1 MAYAPSG
8 WSQPKPPKPPTGGFG
23 LYGPQA
29 PGTTGPKYKPPRQP
43 HPKARAVKV
52 PKAPTRPVPRTYV
65 DPFAPTSDA
74 ELQARA
80 GGIGQQ
86 QLAALIDQIRQAIEG
101 RSRSGTAAIGSLTNQ
116 LGGLMSGV
124 GPASQK
130 IYDTARVSGS
140 QINDALANRLGQ
152 FGQGL
157 AAEQAGK
164 FALQG
169 APAGVAGQIAGGT
182 QQTAQGAANAGFARG
197 SAGTEMLNTQGAAAG
212 AYGAALPG
220 IAGLTGIQNE
230 RNLQAQLSKAFAD
243 QVGAAQGQSQ
253 TTIANIY
260 MHLLDQELSK
270 AVAKQS
276 GLINQE
282 KINATNYNKNAAL
295 TYKKQN
301 DARNAKLKA
310 QSLGISQQRVNE
322 TMRHNGMS
330 ETQAIKSL
338 IAQNQR
344 ATQTQRQQNLRQNK
358 WQTNPNGT
366 FKTRLNKKTGKQERI
381 PIAKPKSS
389 SSGGHF
395 AMVNGKMTWVP

>member
-1 MAYAPSG
+1 MTSG
-8 WSQPKPPKPPTGGFG
+8 WSQPSSPPAAGFG
-23 LYGPQA
+23 LYGRQA
-29 PGTTGPKYKPPRQP
+29 PGTTGPRYKPPRQP
-43 HPKARAVKV
+43 HPKAPARVRV

-65 DPFAPTSDA
+65 DPFAPSSDA

-80 GGIGQQ
+80 GQIGGA

-130 IYDTARVSGS
+130 IYDTARASGS

-157 AAEQAGK
+157 AGEQAGK

-169 APAGVAGQIAGGT
+169 APAGVAGQIAGGA

-243 QVGAAQGQSQ
+243 QVGAAQTGAQS
-253 TTIANIY
+253 TIASVY
-260 MHLLDQELSK
+260 QHELDQELQK
-270 AVAKQS
+270 AIAKQS
-276 GLINQE
+276 GLVNQE
-282 KINATNYNKNAAL
+282 KINAANYNKNAAL

-301 DARNAKLKA
+301 DQRNRAIKLK
-310 QSLGISQQRVNE
+310 SLGISQQRVNE
-322 TMRHNGMS
+322 TIRAHNISRTQAENRLIQQGNIAARNARQRAAAQRETHRHNVKT
-330 ETQAIKSL
+330 E
-338 IAQNQR
+338 
-344 ATQTQRQQNLRQNK
+344 NK
-358 WQTNPNGT
+358 
-366 FKTRLNKKTGKQERI
+366 
-381 PIAKPKSS
+381 KSS

-395 AMVNGKMTWVP
+395 QYDPKTGKSNWVP